1 MAAAGGRETAGTESG
16 VQAGSSVAPCA
27 MVLVVAVE
35 LIIRTS
41 VLVDVGQNWWTFDD
55 PGHSPDG
62 PETAQERSWL
72 SLTIN

>member
-1 MAAAGGRETAGTESG
+1 
-16 VQAGSSVAPCA
+16 